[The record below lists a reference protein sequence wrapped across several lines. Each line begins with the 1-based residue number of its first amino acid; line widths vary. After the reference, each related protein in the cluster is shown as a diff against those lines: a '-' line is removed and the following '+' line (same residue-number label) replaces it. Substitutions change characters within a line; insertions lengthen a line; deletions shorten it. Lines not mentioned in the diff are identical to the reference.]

1 MREHFN
7 GRREHSRTLAG
18 WCQRH
23 LPTVLFMTSASETH
37 DASRVDPFTAMQAL
51 RAALDQAGI
60 VLPSLAVDPQ
70 ASSSRV
76 RLVHLGRIRP
86 DVAMR
91 LADALQRGAAA

>member
-1 MREHFN
+1 
-7 GRREHSRTLAG
+7 
-18 WCQRH
+18 
-23 LPTVLFMTSASETH
+23 MTSASEQDTL
-37 DASRVDPFTAMQAL
+37 RTDPFVAVESL